1 MYGRGIYFAT
11 NSSKSAQEIYTKQSN
26 TLLLCKVLLG
36 KEMRQ
41 EKANNYLDYKTL
53 RKKGFDSVFAPR
65 NTKDKG
71 GVANDEFVVFN
82 SSQILPLYIIYFD
95 NFSNS
100 QIVKTMQSSNMSNQ
114 QGFSKKNIKP
124 SRKVDTTNPEDIEFR
139 MVESH
144 FLRMIRRHP
153 NAQIKGIDSIDFVFN
168 QNLQKKFDDKQ
179 SEFKK
184 KKIQHDYV
192 LAYHGTQ
199 PGNIDSILKSNLNI
213 KKREAHGPGYYF
225 SEFPDVSLGYG
236 TGLIVF
242 KVLNGKEYV
251 GSNYNDH
258 VGPNAKFQS
267 KKVPSSSTIANN
279 AQGYGDML
287 IVENNEQFVP
297 YCVLN
302 LS

>member
-36 KEMRQ
+36 KELRQ
-41 EKANNYLDYKTL
+41 EKANNKLDYKTL
-53 RKKGFDSVFAPR
+53 RKKGCDSVFAPR

-82 SSQILPLYIIYFD
+82 SSQILPLYIIYFG
-95 NFSNS
+95 NCSNS

-124 SRKVDTTNPEDIEFR
+124 SRIVNTTNPEDIEFR

-144 FLRMIRRHP
+144 FLRMIRHHP

-192 LAYHGTQ
+192 LAYHGTE
-199 PGNIDSILKSNLNI
+199 PTNIDSILKTNLNI

-225 SEFPDVSLGYG
+225 SEFPNVSLGYG

-251 GSNYNDH
+251 GSNHNDH
-258 VGPNAKFQS
+258 VGQNAKFQS
-267 KKVPSSSTIANN
+267 KKVPSSSTIVNK

-297 YCVLN
+297 YCVLH